1 MKNKESIEHILAA
14 LDKEF
19 PEAILALKFSNPYE
33 CLVATI
39 LSAQC
44 TDERVNQVTP
54 ALFKKYPDART
65 MAKADLS
72 ELETDIKS
80 TGFFRNKAKNLM
92 ACAQALVERHDGKI
106 PPSLDDM
113 VKLPGVGRKT
123 ANMVLGASYG
133 IPGIIVDTHVT
144 RVSQRLGL
152 TKNKDAVKIEFDLN
166 ELIPRDRWTRFS
178 NQLIWHG
185 RTVCVARKPKC
196 DQCPLSTW
204 CDYYKETVAS

>member
-1 MKNKESIEHILAA
+1 MKDKNSIDHILAA

-54 ALFKKYPDART
+54 ALFKKYPDAHA
-65 MAKADLS
+65 MADADLA

-80 TGFFRNKAKNLM
+80 TGFFRNKAKNLK
-92 ACAQALVERHDGKI
+92 ACSQALVERHDGKI

-133 IPGIIVDTHVT
+133 VPGVIVDTHVT

-152 TKNKDAVKIEFDLN
+152 TENKDAVKIEFDLN
-166 ELIPRDRWTRFS
+166 ELIPQDRWTRFS

-185 RTVCVARKPKC
+185 RTVCMARKPKC
-196 DQCPLSTW
+196 DQCPLSKW
-204 CDYYKETVAS
+204 CDYYNQTVAS

>member
-1 MKNKESIEHILAA
+1 MKDEASIRHILDA
-14 LDKEF
+14 LDQEF
-19 PEAILALKFSNPYE
+19 PKAQIALKFSNPFE

-54 ALFKKYPDART
+54 DLFKKYPDAYA
-65 MAKADLS
+65 MADADLN
-72 ELETDIKS
+72 ELETTIKS
-80 TGFFRNKAKNLM
+80 TGFFRNKAKNIK
-92 ACAQALVERHDGKI
+92 ACSEALVERHEGKI
-106 PPSLDDM
+106 PADFDAM

-133 IPGIIVDTHVT
+133 IPGVIVDTHVT

-152 TKNKDAVKIEFDLN
+152 TENRDATKIEFDLN
-166 ELIPRDRWTRFS
+166 ELIPRERWTTFS

-196 DQCPLSTW
+196 DVCPLSSW
-204 CDYYKETVAS
+204 CDYFQGTKAS